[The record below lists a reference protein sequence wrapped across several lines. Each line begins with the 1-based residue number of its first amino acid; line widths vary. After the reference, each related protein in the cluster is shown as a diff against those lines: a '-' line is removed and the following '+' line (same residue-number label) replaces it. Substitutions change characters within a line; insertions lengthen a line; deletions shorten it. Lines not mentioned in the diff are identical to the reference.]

1 MVLYSGIS
9 YNTVNNK
16 MINKKYQAVRTVP
29 QSNWKSAER
38 RKINTTNTHVH
49 ESSLSWLY
57 MGISINSAGLN

>member
-1 MVLYSGIS
+1 
-9 YNTVNNK
+9 

-29 QSNWKSAER
+29 QSNRKTAER

-49 ESSLSWLY
+49 ESSLSWLC